1 VYVVVFGVGGD
12 SSLPFDAGIKI
23 MSQSITPL
31 PVPQPQQEEPV
42 AEEVAATTDPK
53 THAKIKVTQAIRN
66 ATMADFDGNNFVIK
80 GKTYTFKTNGASV
93 PALRSFCHKNGILMD
108 DGKSLQTATRVNSK
122 KQSRTNIDASMLAK
136 KITGCTDNGKA
147 TLSNASVTS
156 KEACSTRGAPLKKD
170 DLIIST
176 HDSKAGDK
184 DFYEAAMKEYNKEKH
199 DEYETAMKEYNKED
213 LDEYNALH
221 FADNIVADDKNL
233 PTVFN
238 PIKNLCDLKKVFNE
252 TTAELDRIQ
261 QQSMLSGC
269 NGSDSEGETDSKTI

>member
-1 VYVVVFGVGGD
+1 
-12 SSLPFDAGIKI
+12 
-23 MSQSITPL
+23 
-31 PVPQPQQEEPV
+31 
-42 AEEVAATTDPK
+42 
-53 THAKIKVTQAIRN
+53 
-66 ATMADFDGNNFVIK
+66 
-80 GKTYTFKTNGASV
+80 
-93 PALRSFCHKNGILMD
+93 MD

-122 KQSRTNIDASMLAK
+122 KQSRTNMDASMLAK
-136 KITGCTDNGKA
+136 KITGYTDNGKA

-184 DFYEAAMKEYNKEKH
+184 DFH
-199 DEYETAMKEYNKED
+199 ETAMKEYNKED

-238 PIKNLCDLKKVFNE
+238 PIKNLRDLKKVFNE